1 MHLLDTAHEHVTW
14 LFPHFFM
21 LTNLDFQPIE
31 TVACDALIVV
41 GFETTPPIVSA
52 GAELY
57 ESNEFAGKPLD
68 LALLHRP
75 VGLQARRLLLIGGGK
90 PDKFNAALL
99 RRSAGAALRHLKS
112 KSFRNIAMLLDTGF
126 SGAEHV
132 AAAVEGAI
140 LGDFESDALK
150 SDKKDVKTVDRFT
163 VVVPA
168 EMLDSRLRGAGERYS
183 ANRKTSRERW

>member
-1 MHLLDTAHEHVTW
+1 
-14 LFPHFFM
+14 M